1 MIDIEK
7 LKKKSLIHAN
17 VDTHRLTVILG
28 RSKEL
33 YLEPILGNDFFN
45 HLNTAVSFTPDEQKL
60 VDDYIY
66 PFVTVSTEIMASK
79 HLNWEIRNKSTGVSN
94 DTYQRANSWS
104 ENDKFV
110 NDLLKQ
116 AQMYK
121 DALVTYLIRNKSLF
135 TLFTV
140 ECGEDLNS
148 NSMSSQFGFAI
159 NRKSRRYAG

>member
-1 MIDIEK
+1 MIDIEI
-7 LKKKSLIHAN
+7 LKKNSLIHGN
-17 VDTHRLTVILG
+17 VDTHRLKVILD

-33 YLEPILGNDFFN
+33 YLKPILGDDFFN
-45 HLNTAVSFTPDEQKL
+45 HLNTVVSFTPDEQKL
-60 VDDYIY
+60 VDEYIY
-66 PFVTVSTEIMASK
+66 PFVTVSTEITSSK

-121 DALVTYLIRNKSLF
+121 DALVIYLVANQNLF

-140 ECGEDLNS
+140 ECGDDLES
-148 NSMSSQFGFAI
+148 NSLSSQMSFVI
-159 NRKSRRYAG
+159 NRKSRSYGR